1 MITYQ
6 STRGSKRELSV
17 EDVILSGVADD
28 KGLYLPNSTTLEN
41 LSNLTQ
47 EDLSYEDFVKTIFIS
62 LDKNSAKYV
71 EDLSIYPGFENSP
84 EPVLKEIEENKYVM
98 ELFHGPTKS
107 FKDYALQP
115 LGAIANRRL
124 DELDKRGLVLVA
136 TSGDTGS
143 AAIQAVKDSENIDVL
158 KNKPIKGYIQI
169 IKIIIASFIA
179 IIIFA
184 IITGQSVAYY
194 ISGLGA
200 LTAVLLLV
208 FQDTILSFVASVQIG
223 QNDIIKIGDWIE
235 VPEFGAD
242 GDVVDIALHTVKV
255 QNWDK
260 TITTIPTS
268 KIVNTSVKNW
278 RAMSEYGGRRI
289 KRSILIDISS
299 IKFLTAEETVELQKL
314 SPIKSYISEK
324 NEELE
329 EFNKLNSESSNQLE
343 TRRLTNIGTF
353 RAYVENYLKQ
363 SQNLNT
369 DTMTFLVR
377 QLPSSPE
384 GVPIEIYT
392 FTNTT
397 EWVAYEKIQSDIF
410 DHLFAILPKF
420 GLRVFQSGVIEA
432 VAMKNLPF
440 NQLDE

>member
-1 MITYQ
+1 MFNLTTNDLTNLLILFGILLGVYFVLRIFIYPTTKKLASKTSTYMDDLFLDKKFLNRF
-6 STRGSKRELSV
+6 SY
-17 EDVILSGVADD
+17 VIIFVIFNFLRSA
-28 KGLYLPNSTTLEN
+28 EQFN
-41 LSNLTQ
+41 LSFLESEIFTRLLDALFSLAVGLTVL
-47 EDLSYEDFVKTIFIS
+47 ELLTVLNKLSE
-62 LDKNSAKYV
+62 
-71 EDLSIYPGFENSP
+71 SIES
-84 EPVLKEIEENKYVM
+84 
-98 ELFHGPTKS
+98 
-107 FKDYALQP
+107 
-115 LGAIANRRL
+115 
-124 DELDKRGLVLVA
+124 
-136 TSGDTGS
+136 
-143 AAIQAVKDSENIDVL
+143 L
-158 KNKPIKGYIQI
+158 KNKPIKGYVQI
-169 IKIIIASFIA
+169 VKIIVTSFIA

-200 LTAVLLLV
+200 LTAVLLLI

-289 KRSILIDISS
+289 KRSLLIDISS
-299 IKFLTAEETVELQKL
+299 IKFLNKTEL
-314 SPIKSYISEK
+314 
-324 NEELE
+324 EELE
-329 EFNKLNSESSNQLE
+329 KIAPLKKYITSKIEEVDRFNNSISESDASQE
-343 TRRLTNIGTF
+343 IRRLTNIGTY
-353 RAYVENYLKQ
+353 RAYVESYLKQ
-363 SQNLNT
+363 NSNLNT

-397 EWVAYEKIQSDIF
+397 EWVKYEQIQSDIF

-420 GLRVFQSGVIEA
+420 GLRVFQNGLLEA

-440 NQLDE
+440 NQIDE

>member
-1 MITYQ
+1 MFNLTTNDVTNLFVLFGILLGVYIALRLFVFPTIKKLASKTSTYLDDLFLDKKFLNRFSYVIVFVVFNFLQ
-6 STRGSKRELSV
+6 SAEQF
-17 EDVILSGVADD
+17 
-28 KGLYLPNSTTLEN
+28 N
-41 LSNLTQ
+41 LSFLESEIFTRLLDALFSLAVGLTVL
-47 EDLSYEDFVKTIFIS
+47 ELLTVLNKLSE
-62 LDKNSAKYV
+62 
-71 EDLSIYPGFENSP
+71 SIES
-84 EPVLKEIEENKYVM
+84 
-98 ELFHGPTKS
+98 
-107 FKDYALQP
+107 
-115 LGAIANRRL
+115 
-124 DELDKRGLVLVA
+124 
-136 TSGDTGS
+136 
-143 AAIQAVKDSENIDVL
+143 L
-158 KNKPIKGYIQI
+158 KNKPIKGYVQI
-169 IKIIIASFIA
+169 VKIIVTSFIA

-184 IITGQSVAYY
+184 IVTGQSVAYY

-200 LTAVLLLV
+200 LTAVLLLI

-289 KRSILIDISS
+289 KRSLLIDISS
-299 IKFLTAEETVELQKL
+299 IKFLN
-314 SPIKSYISEK
+314 K
-324 NEELE
+324 NEIEELVKLAPLKKYITSKIE
-329 EFNKLNSESSNQLE
+329 EVDQYNSSIAESDNSQE
-343 TRRLTNIGTF
+343 IRRLTNIGTY
-353 RAYVENYLKQ
+353 RAYVESYLKQ
-363 SQNLNT
+363 NSNLNT
-369 DTMTFLVR
+369 ETMTFLVR

-397 EWVAYEKIQSDIF
+397 EWVKYEQIQSDIF

-420 GLRVFQSGVIEA
+420 GLRVFQNGLLEA

-440 NQLDE
+440 NQIDE

>member
-1 MITYQ
+1 MFNLTTNDVTNLFVLFGILLGVYIALRLFVFPTIKKLASKTSTYLDDLFLDKKFLNRF
-6 STRGSKRELSV
+6 SY
-17 EDVILSGVADD
+17 VIVFVVFNFLKSA
-28 KGLYLPNSTTLEN
+28 EQFN
-41 LSNLTQ
+41 LSFLESEIFTRLLDALFSLAVGLTVL
-47 EDLSYEDFVKTIFIS
+47 ELLTVLNKLSE
-62 LDKNSAKYV
+62 
-71 EDLSIYPGFENSP
+71 SIES
-84 EPVLKEIEENKYVM
+84 
-98 ELFHGPTKS
+98 
-107 FKDYALQP
+107 
-115 LGAIANRRL
+115 
-124 DELDKRGLVLVA
+124 
-136 TSGDTGS
+136 
-143 AAIQAVKDSENIDVL
+143 L
-158 KNKPIKGYIQI
+158 KNKPIKGYVQI
-169 IKIIIASFIA
+169 VKIIVTSFIA

-200 LTAVLLLV
+200 LTAVLLLI

-289 KRSILIDISS
+289 KRSLLIDISS
-299 IKFLTAEETVELQKL
+299 IKFLNKTEL
-314 SPIKSYISEK
+314 
-324 NEELE
+324 EELE
-329 EFNKLNSESSNQLE
+329 KIAPLKKYITSKIEEVDKFNNSISESDASQE
-343 TRRLTNIGTF
+343 IRRLTNIGTY
-353 RAYVENYLKQ
+353 RAYVESYLKQ
-363 SQNLNT
+363 NSNLNT

-397 EWVAYEKIQSDIF
+397 EWVKYEQIQSDIF

-420 GLRVFQSGVIEA
+420 GLRVFQNGLLEA

-440 NQLDE
+440 NQIDE

>member
-1 MITYQ
+1 MDNLLNSEATTALILLGMLIVSYGILRSIFFPAVKKLANRT
-6 STRGSKRELSV
+6 STFIDDLFLDKKFLNKLSYVAVFIIFNISTATPEFSIDLFSNVIISRLIDAAFALLVGLTILEILSV
-17 EDVILSGVADD
+17 FN
-28 KGLYLPNSTTLEN
+28 K
-41 LSNLTQ
+41 
-47 EDLSYEDFVKTIFIS
+47 IS
-62 LDKNSAKYV
+62 EK
-71 EDLSIYPGFENSP
+71 
-84 EPVLKEIEENKYVM
+84 
-98 ELFHGPTKS
+98 
-107 FKDYALQP
+107 
-115 LGAIANRRL
+115 
-124 DELDKRGLVLVA
+124 
-136 TSGDTGS
+136 
-143 AAIQAVKDSENIDVL
+143 IDVL
-158 KNKPIKGYIQI
+158 KDRPIKGYIQI
-169 IKIIIASFIA
+169 LKIIISAFVV

-184 IITGQSVAYY
+184 IVTGQSVAYY

-289 KRSILIDISS
+289 KRSLLIDISS
-299 IKFLTAEETVELQKL
+299 IKFLTAKEISELEKL
-314 SPIKSYISEK
+314 APLKDYISFK
-324 NEELE
+324 NNELS
-329 EFNKLNSESSNQLE
+329 EFNASIENPDNNIE
-343 TRRLTNIGTF
+343 TRKLTNIGTY
-353 RAYVENYLKQ
+353 RAYVESYLKQ
-363 SQNLNT
+363 NSNLNT
-369 DTMTFLVR
+369 ETMTFLVR

-384 GVPIEIYT
+384 GVPLEIYT

-397 EWVAYEKIQSDIF
+397 EWEAYEKIQSDIF

-420 GLRVFQSGVIEA
+420 GLRVFQNGLLEA
-432 VAMKNLPF
+432 VAVKNLPF

>member
-1 MITYQ
+1 MFNLTTNDVTNLFVLFGILLGVYIALRLFVFPTIKKLASKTSTYLDDLFLDKKFLNRF
-6 STRGSKRELSV
+6 SY
-17 EDVILSGVADD
+17 VIVFVVFNFLKSA
-28 KGLYLPNSTTLEN
+28 EQFN
-41 LSNLTQ
+41 LSFLESEIFTRLLDALFSLAVGLTVL
-47 EDLSYEDFVKTIFIS
+47 ELLTVLNKLSE
-62 LDKNSAKYV
+62 
-71 EDLSIYPGFENSP
+71 SIES
-84 EPVLKEIEENKYVM
+84 
-98 ELFHGPTKS
+98 
-107 FKDYALQP
+107 
-115 LGAIANRRL
+115 
-124 DELDKRGLVLVA
+124 
-136 TSGDTGS
+136 
-143 AAIQAVKDSENIDVL
+143 L
-158 KNKPIKGYIQI
+158 KNKPIKGYVQI
-169 IKIIIASFIA
+169 VKIIVTSFIA

-184 IITGQSVAYY
+184 IVTGQSVAYY

-200 LTAVLLLV
+200 LTAVLLLI

-289 KRSILIDISS
+289 KRSLLIDISS
-299 IKFLTAEETVELQKL
+299 IKFLN
-314 SPIKSYISEK
+314 K
-324 NEELE
+324 NEIEELVKLAPLKKYITSKIE
-329 EFNKLNSESSNQLE
+329 EVDKFNNSIPENDTSQEIRS
-343 TRRLTNIGTF
+343 LTNIGTY
-353 RAYVENYLKQ
+353 RAYVESYLKQ
-363 SQNLNT
+363 NSNLNT
-369 DTMTFLVR
+369 ETMTFLVR

-397 EWVAYEKIQSDIF
+397 EWVKYEQIQSDIF

-420 GLRVFQSGVIEA
+420 GLRVFQNGLLEA

-440 NQLDE
+440 NQIDE

>member
-1 MITYQ
+1 MDNLLNSEATTALILLGILIVTYGILRSIFFPAVKKLANRT
-6 STRGSKRELSV
+6 STFIDDLFLDKKFLNRLSYVIVFIIFNILTATPEFSIDLFKNVIVSRLIDAAFALLVGLTILEVLSV
-17 EDVILSGVADD
+17 FN
-28 KGLYLPNSTTLEN
+28 K
-41 LSNLTQ
+41 
-47 EDLSYEDFVKTIFIS
+47 IS
-62 LDKNSAKYV
+62 EK
-71 EDLSIYPGFENSP
+71 
-84 EPVLKEIEENKYVM
+84 
-98 ELFHGPTKS
+98 
-107 FKDYALQP
+107 
-115 LGAIANRRL
+115 
-124 DELDKRGLVLVA
+124 
-136 TSGDTGS
+136 
-143 AAIQAVKDSENIDVL
+143 IDVL
-158 KNKPIKGYIQI
+158 KDRPIKGYIQI
-169 IKIIIASFIA
+169 LKIIISAFVV

-184 IITGQSVAYY
+184 IVTGQSVAYY

-289 KRSILIDISS
+289 KRSLLIDISS
-299 IKFLTAEETVELQKL
+299 IKFLTPKEISELEKL
-314 SPIKSYISEK
+314 APLKDYISFK
-324 NEELE
+324 NNELS
-329 EFNKLNSESSNQLE
+329 EFNASIENPDNNIE
-343 TRRLTNIGTF
+343 TRKLTNIGTY
-353 RAYVENYLKQ
+353 RAYIESYLKQ
-363 SQNLNT
+363 SSNLNT
-369 DTMTFLVR
+369 ETMTFLVR

-384 GVPIEIYT
+384 GVPLEIYT

-397 EWVAYEKIQSDIF
+397 EWEAYEKIQSDIF

-420 GLRVFQSGVIEA
+420 GLRVFQNGLLEA
-432 VAMKNLPF
+432 VAVKNLPF

>member
-1 MITYQ
+1 MDNLLNSEATTALILLGILIVTYGILRSIFFPTVKKLANRT
-6 STRGSKRELSV
+6 STFIDDLFLDKKFLNRLSYVILFIIFNILTATPEFNIDLFSNVIVSRLIDAAFALLVGLTILEVLSV
-17 EDVILSGVADD
+17 FN
-28 KGLYLPNSTTLEN
+28 K
-41 LSNLTQ
+41 
-47 EDLSYEDFVKTIFIS
+47 IS
-62 LDKNSAKYV
+62 EK
-71 EDLSIYPGFENSP
+71 
-84 EPVLKEIEENKYVM
+84 
-98 ELFHGPTKS
+98 
-107 FKDYALQP
+107 
-115 LGAIANRRL
+115 
-124 DELDKRGLVLVA
+124 
-136 TSGDTGS
+136 
-143 AAIQAVKDSENIDVL
+143 IDVL
-158 KNKPIKGYIQI
+158 KDRPIKGYIQI
-169 IKIIIASFIA
+169 LKIIISAFVV

-184 IITGQSVAYY
+184 IVTGQSVAYY

-289 KRSILIDISS
+289 KRSLLIDISS
-299 IKFLTAEETVELQKL
+299 IKFLTPKEISELEKL
-314 SPIKSYISEK
+314 APLKDYISFK
-324 NEELE
+324 NNELF
-329 EFNKLNSESSNQLE
+329 EFNASIENPDNNIE
-343 TRRLTNIGTF
+343 TRKLTNIGTY
-353 RAYVENYLKQ
+353 RAYIESYLKQ
-363 SQNLNT
+363 NSNLNT
-369 DTMTFLVR
+369 ETMTFLVR

-384 GVPIEIYT
+384 GVPLEIYT

-397 EWVAYEKIQSDIF
+397 EWEAYEKIQSDIF

-420 GLRVFQSGVIEA
+420 GLRVFQNGLLEA
-432 VAMKNLPF
+432 VAVKNLPF

>member
-1 MITYQ
+1 MFNLTTNDLTNLLILFGILLGVYFVLRIFIYPTTKKLASKTSTYLDDLFLDKKFLNRF
-6 STRGSKRELSV
+6 SY
-17 EDVILSGVADD
+17 VIIFVIFNFLRSA
-28 KGLYLPNSTTLEN
+28 EQFN
-41 LSNLTQ
+41 LSFLESEIFTRLLDALFSLAVGLTVL
-47 EDLSYEDFVKTIFIS
+47 ELLTVLNKLSE
-62 LDKNSAKYV
+62 
-71 EDLSIYPGFENSP
+71 SIES
-84 EPVLKEIEENKYVM
+84 
-98 ELFHGPTKS
+98 
-107 FKDYALQP
+107 
-115 LGAIANRRL
+115 
-124 DELDKRGLVLVA
+124 
-136 TSGDTGS
+136 
-143 AAIQAVKDSENIDVL
+143 L
-158 KNKPIKGYIQI
+158 KNKPIKGYVQI
-169 IKIIIASFIA
+169 VKIIVTSFIA

-200 LTAVLLLV
+200 LTAVLLLI

-289 KRSILIDISS
+289 KRSLLIDISS
-299 IKFLTAEETVELQKL
+299 IKFLNKTELKELEKIAPLKKYITSKIEEVDKFNN
-314 SPIKSYISEK
+314 SISESDASQ
-324 NEELE
+324 EI
-329 EFNKLNSESSNQLE
+329 
-343 TRRLTNIGTF
+343 RRLTNIGTY
-353 RAYVENYLKQ
+353 RAYVESYLKQ
-363 SQNLNT
+363 NSNLNT

-397 EWVAYEKIQSDIF
+397 EWVKYEQIQSDIF

-420 GLRVFQSGVIEA
+420 GLRVFQNGLLEA

-440 NQLDE
+440 NQIDE

>member
-1 MITYQ
+1 MFNLTSNDVNNLFVLLGILLGVYIALRLLVFPTIKKLASKTSTYLDDLFLDKKFLNRF
-6 STRGSKRELSV
+6 SY
-17 EDVILSGVADD
+17 VIVFVVFNFLKSA
-28 KGLYLPNSTTLEN
+28 EQFN
-41 LSNLTQ
+41 LSFLESEIFTRLLDALFSLAVGLTVL
-47 EDLSYEDFVKTIFIS
+47 ELLTVLNKLSE
-62 LDKNSAKYV
+62 
-71 EDLSIYPGFENSP
+71 SIES
-84 EPVLKEIEENKYVM
+84 
-98 ELFHGPTKS
+98 
-107 FKDYALQP
+107 
-115 LGAIANRRL
+115 
-124 DELDKRGLVLVA
+124 
-136 TSGDTGS
+136 
-143 AAIQAVKDSENIDVL
+143 L
-158 KNKPIKGYIQI
+158 KNKPIKGYVQI
-169 IKIIIASFIA
+169 VKIIVTSFIA

-184 IITGQSVAYY
+184 IVTGQSVAYY

-200 LTAVLLLV
+200 LTAVLLLI

-289 KRSILIDISS
+289 KRSLLIDISS
-299 IKFLTAEETVELQKL
+299 IKFLN
-314 SPIKSYISEK
+314 K
-324 NEELE
+324 NEIEELVKLAPLKKYITSKIE
-329 EFNKLNSESSNQLE
+329 EVDQYNSSIAESDNSQE
-343 TRRLTNIGTF
+343 IRRLTNIGTY
-353 RAYVENYLKQ
+353 RAYVESYLKQ
-363 SQNLNT
+363 NSNLNT
-369 DTMTFLVR
+369 ETMTFLVR

-397 EWVAYEKIQSDIF
+397 EWVKYEQIQSDIF

-420 GLRVFQSGVIEA
+420 GLRVFQNGLLEA

-440 NQLDE
+440 NQIDE

>member
-1 MITYQ
+1 MF
-6 STRGSKRELSV
+6 
-17 EDVILSGVADD
+17 
-28 KGLYLPNSTTLEN
+28 
-41 LSNLTQ
+41 NLTTNDVTNLFVLLGILLGVYIALRLFVFPTIKKLASKTSTYLD
-47 EDLSYEDFVKTIFIS
+47 DLF
-62 LDKNSAKYV
+62 LDKKFLNRFSYVIVFVVFNFLRSAEQFNLNFFESEIFTRLLDALFSLAVGLTVLELLTVLNK
-71 EDLSIYPGFENSP
+71 LSET
-84 EPVLKEIEENKYVM
+84 IE
-98 ELFHGPTKS
+98 S
-107 FKDYALQP
+107 
-115 LGAIANRRL
+115 
-124 DELDKRGLVLVA
+124 
-136 TSGDTGS
+136 
-143 AAIQAVKDSENIDVL
+143 L
-158 KNKPIKGYIQI
+158 KNKPIKGYVQI
-169 IKIIIASFIA
+169 VKIIVTSFIA

-200 LTAVLLLV
+200 LTAVLLLI

-289 KRSILIDISS
+289 KRSLLIDISS
-299 IKFLTAEETVELQKL
+299 IKFLN
-314 SPIKSYISEK
+314 K
-324 NEELE
+324 NEIEELVKLAPLKKYIISKIE
-329 EFNKLNSESSNQLE
+329 EVDEYNSSIAESDNSQE
-343 TRRLTNIGTF
+343 IRRLTNIGTY
-353 RAYVENYLKQ
+353 RAYVESYLKQ
-363 SQNLNT
+363 NSNLNT

-397 EWVAYEKIQSDIF
+397 EWVKYEQIQSDIF

-420 GLRVFQSGVIEA
+420 GLRVYQNGLLEA

-440 NQLDE
+440 NQIDE

>member
-1 MITYQ
+1 MFNLTTNDLTNLLILFGILLGVYFVLRIFIYPTTKKLASKTSTYMDDLFLDKKFLNRF
-6 STRGSKRELSV
+6 SY
-17 EDVILSGVADD
+17 VIIFVVFNFLRSA
-28 KGLYLPNSTTLEN
+28 EQFN
-41 LSNLTQ
+41 LSFLESEIFTRLLDALFSLAVGLTVL
-47 EDLSYEDFVKTIFIS
+47 ELLTVLNKLSE
-62 LDKNSAKYV
+62 
-71 EDLSIYPGFENSP
+71 SIES
-84 EPVLKEIEENKYVM
+84 
-98 ELFHGPTKS
+98 
-107 FKDYALQP
+107 
-115 LGAIANRRL
+115 
-124 DELDKRGLVLVA
+124 
-136 TSGDTGS
+136 
-143 AAIQAVKDSENIDVL
+143 L
-158 KNKPIKGYIQI
+158 KNKPIKGYVQI
-169 IKIIIASFIA
+169 VKIIVTSFIA

-200 LTAVLLLV
+200 LTAVLLLI

-289 KRSILIDISS
+289 KRSLLIDISS
-299 IKFLTAEETVELQKL
+299 IKFLNKTEL
-314 SPIKSYISEK
+314 
-324 NEELE
+324 EELE
-329 EFNKLNSESSNQLE
+329 KIAPLKKYITSKIEEVDKFNNSISESDASQE
-343 TRRLTNIGTF
+343 IRRLTNIGTY

-363 SQNLNT
+363 NSNLNT

-397 EWVAYEKIQSDIF
+397 EWVKYEQIQSDIF

-420 GLRVFQSGVIEA
+420 GLRVFQNGLLEA

-440 NQLDE
+440 NQIDE

>member
-1 MITYQ
+1 MDNLLNSDAT
-6 STRGSKRELSV
+6 TAL
-17 EDVILSGVADD
+17 ILLGILIV
-28 KGLYLPNSTTLEN
+28 
-41 LSNLTQ
+41 
-47 EDLSYEDFVKTIFIS
+47 SYGILRSIFFPAVK
-62 LDKNSAKYV
+62 K
-71 EDLSIYPGFENSP
+71 
-84 EPVLKEIEENKYVM
+84 
-98 ELFHGPTKS
+98 
-107 FKDYALQP
+107 
-115 LGAIANRRL
+115 IANRTSTFIDDL
-124 DELDKRGLVLVA
+124 FLDKKFLNRLSYVVVFIVFNILTATPEFSIDLFNNVIVSRLIDAAFALLVGLTILEVLSVFNK
-136 TSGDTGS
+136 
-143 AAIQAVKDSENIDVL
+143 ISEKIDVL
-158 KNKPIKGYIQI
+158 KNRPIKGYIQI
-169 IKIIIASFIA
+169 LKIIISAFVV

-184 IITGQSVAYY
+184 IVTGQSVAYY

-289 KRSILIDISS
+289 KRSLLIDISS
-299 IKFLTAEETVELQKL
+299 IKFLTAKEISELEKL
-314 SPIKSYISEK
+314 APLKDYISFK
-324 NEELE
+324 NNELS
-329 EFNKLNSESSNQLE
+329 EFNASIENPDNSIE
-343 TRRLTNIGTF
+343 TRKLTNIGTY
-353 RAYVENYLKQ
+353 RAYVESYLKQ
-363 SQNLNT
+363 NSNLNT
-369 DTMTFLVR
+369 ETMTFLVR

-384 GVPIEIYT
+384 GVPLEIYT

-397 EWVAYEKIQSDIF
+397 EWEAYEKIQSDIF

-420 GLRVFQSGVIEA
+420 GLRVFQNGLLEA
-432 VAMKNLPF
+432 VAVKNLPF

>member
-1 MITYQ
+1 MFNLTTNDVTNLFVLLGILLGVYIALRLLVFPTIKKLASKTSTYLDDLFLDKKFLNRF
-6 STRGSKRELSV
+6 SY
-17 EDVILSGVADD
+17 VIIFVIFNFLRSA
-28 KGLYLPNSTTLEN
+28 EQFN
-41 LSNLTQ
+41 LSFLESEIFTRLLDALFSLAVGLTVL
-47 EDLSYEDFVKTIFIS
+47 ELLTVLNKLSE
-62 LDKNSAKYV
+62 
-71 EDLSIYPGFENSP
+71 SIES
-84 EPVLKEIEENKYVM
+84 
-98 ELFHGPTKS
+98 
-107 FKDYALQP
+107 
-115 LGAIANRRL
+115 
-124 DELDKRGLVLVA
+124 
-136 TSGDTGS
+136 
-143 AAIQAVKDSENIDVL
+143 L
-158 KNKPIKGYIQI
+158 KNKPIKGYVQI
-169 IKIIIASFIA
+169 VKIIVTSFIA

-200 LTAVLLLV
+200 LTAVLLLI

-289 KRSILIDISS
+289 KRSLLIDISS
-299 IKFLTAEETVELQKL
+299 IKFLNKTEL
-314 SPIKSYISEK
+314 
-324 NEELE
+324 EELE
-329 EFNKLNSESSNQLE
+329 KIAPLKKYITSKIEEVDKFNNSISESDTSQE
-343 TRRLTNIGTF
+343 IRRLTNIGTY
-353 RAYVENYLKQ
+353 RAYVESYLKQ
-363 SQNLNT
+363 NSNLNT

-397 EWVAYEKIQSDIF
+397 EWVKYEQIQSDIF

-420 GLRVFQSGVIEA
+420 GLRVFQNGLLEA

-440 NQLDE
+440 NQIDE

>member
-1 MITYQ
+1 MNNLSTSELSSLAIIFGILIITYFVLRSILFPTLKKIAKRT
-6 STRGSKRELSV
+6 STF
-17 EDVILSGVADD
+17 IDD
-28 KGLYLPNSTTLEN
+28 LFLEKKFLN
-41 LSNLTQ
+41 R
-47 EDLSYEDFVKTIFIS
+47 LSY
-62 LDKNSAKYV
+62 
-71 EDLSIYPGFENSP
+71 
-84 EPVLKEIEENKYVM
+84 
-98 ELFHGPTKS
+98 
-107 FKDYALQP
+107 
-115 LGAIANRRL
+115 
-124 DELDKRGLVLVA
+124 VLVIIVFTFL
-136 TSGDTGS
+136 TSSPRFNLEIFSNPIISRLLDSLLTLFVGLT
-143 AAIQAVKDSENIDVL
+143 ILEMLTVFNKVSENIDVL

-343 TRRLTNIGTF
+343 TRRLTNIGTY

-363 SQNLNT
+363 SQDLNT

-397 EWVAYEKIQSDIF
+397 EWVAYERIQSDIF

>member
-1 MITYQ
+1 MDNLLNSDATTALILLGILIVSYGILRSIFFPAVKKIANKT
-6 STRGSKRELSV
+6 STFIDDLFLDKKFLNRLSYVVVFIVFNILTATPEFSVDLFNNVIVSRLIDAAFALLVGLTILEVLSV
-17 EDVILSGVADD
+17 FN
-28 KGLYLPNSTTLEN
+28 K
-41 LSNLTQ
+41 
-47 EDLSYEDFVKTIFIS
+47 IS
-62 LDKNSAKYV
+62 EK
-71 EDLSIYPGFENSP
+71 
-84 EPVLKEIEENKYVM
+84 
-98 ELFHGPTKS
+98 
-107 FKDYALQP
+107 
-115 LGAIANRRL
+115 
-124 DELDKRGLVLVA
+124 
-136 TSGDTGS
+136 
-143 AAIQAVKDSENIDVL
+143 IDVL
-158 KNKPIKGYIQI
+158 KNRPIKGYIQI
-169 IKIIIASFIA
+169 LKIIISAFVV

-184 IITGQSVAYY
+184 IVTGQSVAYY

-289 KRSILIDISS
+289 KRSLLIDISS
-299 IKFLTAEETVELQKL
+299 IKFLTAKEISELEKL
-314 SPIKSYISEK
+314 APLKDYISFK
-324 NEELE
+324 NNELS
-329 EFNKLNSESSNQLE
+329 EFNASIENPNNSIE
-343 TRRLTNIGTF
+343 TRKLTNIGTY
-353 RAYVENYLKQ
+353 RAYVESYLKQ
-363 SQNLNT
+363 NSNLNT
-369 DTMTFLVR
+369 ETMTFIVR

-384 GVPIEIYT
+384 GVPLEIYT

-397 EWVAYEKIQSDIF
+397 EWEAYEKIQSDIF

-420 GLRVFQSGVIEA
+420 GLRVFQNGLLEA
-432 VAMKNLPF
+432 VAVKNLPF

>member
-1 MITYQ
+1 MDNLLNSDATTALILLGILVVSYGILRSIFFPAVKKLANRT
-6 STRGSKRELSV
+6 STFIDDLFLDKKFLNRLSYVVVFIIFNILTATPEFRIDLFSNVIVSRLIDAAFALLVGMTILEVLSV
-17 EDVILSGVADD
+17 FN
-28 KGLYLPNSTTLEN
+28 K
-41 LSNLTQ
+41 
-47 EDLSYEDFVKTIFIS
+47 IS
-62 LDKNSAKYV
+62 EK
-71 EDLSIYPGFENSP
+71 
-84 EPVLKEIEENKYVM
+84 
-98 ELFHGPTKS
+98 
-107 FKDYALQP
+107 
-115 LGAIANRRL
+115 
-124 DELDKRGLVLVA
+124 
-136 TSGDTGS
+136 
-143 AAIQAVKDSENIDVL
+143 IDVL
-158 KNKPIKGYIQI
+158 KDRPIKGYIQI
-169 IKIIIASFIA
+169 LKIIISAFVV

-184 IITGQSVAYY
+184 IVTGQSVAYY

-289 KRSILIDISS
+289 KRSLLIDISS
-299 IKFLTAEETVELQKL
+299 IKFLTAKEISELEKL
-314 SPIKSYISEK
+314 APLKDYISFK
-324 NEELE
+324 NNELS
-329 EFNKLNSESSNQLE
+329 EFNASIENPDNNIE
-343 TRRLTNIGTF
+343 TRKLTNIGTY
-353 RAYVENYLKQ
+353 RAYVESYLKQ
-363 SQNLNT
+363 NSNLNT
-369 DTMTFLVR
+369 ETMTFLVR

-384 GVPIEIYT
+384 GVPLEIYT

-397 EWVAYEKIQSDIF
+397 EWEAYEKIQSDIF

-420 GLRVFQSGVIEA
+420 GLRVFQNGLLEA
-432 VAMKNLPF
+432 VAVKNLPF

>member
-1 MITYQ
+1 MFNLTTNDLTNLLILFGILLGVYFVLRVFIYPTVKKLASKTSTYMDDLFLDKKFLNRF
-6 STRGSKRELSV
+6 SY
-17 EDVILSGVADD
+17 VIIFVIFNFLRSA
-28 KGLYLPNSTTLEN
+28 EQFN
-41 LSNLTQ
+41 LSFLESEIFTRLLDALFSLAVGLTVL
-47 EDLSYEDFVKTIFIS
+47 ELLTVLNKLSE
-62 LDKNSAKYV
+62 
-71 EDLSIYPGFENSP
+71 SIES
-84 EPVLKEIEENKYVM
+84 
-98 ELFHGPTKS
+98 
-107 FKDYALQP
+107 
-115 LGAIANRRL
+115 
-124 DELDKRGLVLVA
+124 
-136 TSGDTGS
+136 
-143 AAIQAVKDSENIDVL
+143 L
-158 KNKPIKGYIQI
+158 KNKPIKGYVQI
-169 IKIIIASFIA
+169 VKIIVTSFIA

-200 LTAVLLLV
+200 LTAVLLLI

-289 KRSILIDISS
+289 KRSLLIDISS
-299 IKFLTAEETVELQKL
+299 IKFLNKNEL
-314 SPIKSYISEK
+314 
-324 NEELE
+324 EELE
-329 EFNKLNSESSNQLE
+329 KIAPLKKYITSKIEEVDKFNNSISENDTSQE
-343 TRRLTNIGTF
+343 IRRLTNIGTY
-353 RAYVENYLKQ
+353 RAYVESYLKQ
-363 SQNLNT
+363 NSNLNT

-397 EWVAYEKIQSDIF
+397 EWVKYEQIQSDIF

-420 GLRVFQSGVIEA
+420 GLRVFQNGLLEA

-440 NQLDE
+440 NQIDE

>member
-1 MITYQ
+1 MDNLLNSEATTALILLGILIVTYGILRSIFFPAVKKLANRT
-6 STRGSKRELSV
+6 STFIDDLFLDKKFLNRLSYVVVFIVFNILTATPEFNIDLFENVIVSRLIDAAFALLVGLTILEVLSV
-17 EDVILSGVADD
+17 FN
-28 KGLYLPNSTTLEN
+28 K
-41 LSNLTQ
+41 
-47 EDLSYEDFVKTIFIS
+47 IS
-62 LDKNSAKYV
+62 EK
-71 EDLSIYPGFENSP
+71 
-84 EPVLKEIEENKYVM
+84 
-98 ELFHGPTKS
+98 
-107 FKDYALQP
+107 
-115 LGAIANRRL
+115 
-124 DELDKRGLVLVA
+124 
-136 TSGDTGS
+136 
-143 AAIQAVKDSENIDVL
+143 IDVL
-158 KNKPIKGYIQI
+158 KDRPIKGYIQI
-169 IKIIIASFIA
+169 LKIIISAFVV

-184 IITGQSVAYY
+184 IVTGQSVAYY

-289 KRSILIDISS
+289 KRSLLIDISS
-299 IKFLTAEETVELQKL
+299 IKFLTPKEISELEKL
-314 SPIKSYISEK
+314 APLKDYISFK
-324 NEELE
+324 NNELS
-329 EFNKLNSESSNQLE
+329 EFNASIENPDNNIE
-343 TRRLTNIGTF
+343 TRKLTNIGTY
-353 RAYVENYLKQ
+353 RAYIESYLKQ
-363 SQNLNT
+363 NSNLNT
-369 DTMTFLVR
+369 ETMTFLVR

-384 GVPIEIYT
+384 GVPLEIYT
-392 FTNTT
+392 FTNIT
-397 EWVAYEKIQSDIF
+397 EWEAYEKIQSDIF

-420 GLRVFQSGVIEA
+420 GLRVFQNGLLEA
-432 VAMKNLPF
+432 VAVKNLPF

>member
-1 MITYQ
+1 MFNLTTNDVTNLFVLFGILLGVYIALRLFVFPTIKKLASKTSTYLDDLFLDKKFLNRF
-6 STRGSKRELSV
+6 SY
-17 EDVILSGVADD
+17 VIVFVVFNFLKSA
-28 KGLYLPNSTTLEN
+28 EQFN
-41 LSNLTQ
+41 LSFLESEIFTRLLDALFSLAVGLTVL
-47 EDLSYEDFVKTIFIS
+47 ELLTVLNKLSE
-62 LDKNSAKYV
+62 
-71 EDLSIYPGFENSP
+71 SIES
-84 EPVLKEIEENKYVM
+84 
-98 ELFHGPTKS
+98 
-107 FKDYALQP
+107 
-115 LGAIANRRL
+115 
-124 DELDKRGLVLVA
+124 
-136 TSGDTGS
+136 
-143 AAIQAVKDSENIDVL
+143 L
-158 KNKPIKGYIQI
+158 KNKPIKGYVQI
-169 IKIIIASFIA
+169 VKIIVTSFIA

-184 IITGQSVAYY
+184 IVTGQSVAYY

-200 LTAVLLLV
+200 LTAVLLLI

-289 KRSILIDISS
+289 KRSLLIDISS
-299 IKFLTAEETVELQKL
+299 IKFLN
-314 SPIKSYISEK
+314 K
-324 NEELE
+324 NEIEELVKLAPLKKYITSKIE
-329 EFNKLNSESSNQLE
+329 EVDQYNSSIAESDNSQE
-343 TRRLTNIGTF
+343 IRRLTNIGTY
-353 RAYVENYLKQ
+353 RAYVESYLKQ
-363 SQNLNT
+363 NSNLNT
-369 DTMTFLVR
+369 ETMTFLVR

-397 EWVAYEKIQSDIF
+397 EWVKYEQVQSDIF

-420 GLRVFQSGVIEA
+420 GLRVFQNGLLEA

-440 NQLDE
+440 NQIDE

>member
-1 MITYQ
+1 MDNLLNSDAT
-6 STRGSKRELSV
+6 TAL
-17 EDVILSGVADD
+17 ILLGILVV
-28 KGLYLPNSTTLEN
+28 
-41 LSNLTQ
+41 
-47 EDLSYEDFVKTIFIS
+47 SYGILRSIFFPAVK
-62 LDKNSAKYV
+62 K
-71 EDLSIYPGFENSP
+71 
-84 EPVLKEIEENKYVM
+84 
-98 ELFHGPTKS
+98 
-107 FKDYALQP
+107 
-115 LGAIANRRL
+115 IANRTSTFIDDL
-124 DELDKRGLVLVA
+124 FLDKKFLNRLSYVVVFIVFNILTATPEFSIDLFNNVIVSRLIDAAFALLVGLTILEVLSVFNK
-136 TSGDTGS
+136 
-143 AAIQAVKDSENIDVL
+143 ISEKIDVL
-158 KNKPIKGYIQI
+158 KNRPIKGYIQI
-169 IKIIIASFIA
+169 LKIIISAFVV

-184 IITGQSVAYY
+184 IVTGQSVAYY

-289 KRSILIDISS
+289 KRALLIDISS
-299 IKFLTAEETVELQKL
+299 IKFLTAKEISELEKL
-314 SPIKSYISEK
+314 APLKDYISFK
-324 NEELE
+324 NNELS
-329 EFNKLNSESSNQLE
+329 EFNASIENPDNSIE
-343 TRRLTNIGTF
+343 TRKLTNIGTY
-353 RAYVENYLKQ
+353 RAYVESYLKQ
-363 SQNLNT
+363 NSNLNT
-369 DTMTFLVR
+369 ETMTFIVR

-384 GVPIEIYT
+384 GVPLEIYT

-397 EWVAYEKIQSDIF
+397 EWEAYEKIQSDIF

-420 GLRVFQSGVIEA
+420 GLRVFQNGLLEA
-432 VAMKNLPF
+432 VAVKNLPF

>member
-1 MITYQ
+1 MFNLTTNDVTSLFVLLGILLGVYIALRLFVFPTIKKLASKTSTYLDDLFLDKKFLNRFSYVIVFVVFNFLQ
-6 STRGSKRELSV
+6 SAEQFNLSFLESEIFTRLLDALFSLEVGLTVLELLTVLNKLSESV
-17 EDVILSGVADD
+17 ES
-28 KGLYLPNSTTLEN
+28 
-41 LSNLTQ
+41 
-47 EDLSYEDFVKTIFIS
+47 
-62 LDKNSAKYV
+62 
-71 EDLSIYPGFENSP
+71 
-84 EPVLKEIEENKYVM
+84 
-98 ELFHGPTKS
+98 
-107 FKDYALQP
+107 
-115 LGAIANRRL
+115 
-124 DELDKRGLVLVA
+124 
-136 TSGDTGS
+136 
-143 AAIQAVKDSENIDVL
+143 L
-158 KNKPIKGYIQI
+158 KNKPIKGYVQI
-169 IKIIIASFIA
+169 VKIIVTSFIA

-184 IITGQSVAYY
+184 IVTGQSVAYY

-200 LTAVLLLV
+200 LTAVLLLI

-289 KRSILIDISS
+289 KRSLLIDISS
-299 IKFLTAEETVELQKL
+299 IKFLN
-314 SPIKSYISEK
+314 K
-324 NEELE
+324 NEIEELVKLAPLKKYITSKIE
-329 EFNKLNSESSNQLE
+329 EVDQYNSSIAESDNSQE
-343 TRRLTNIGTF
+343 IRRLTNIGTY

-363 SQNLNT
+363 NSNLNT

-397 EWVAYEKIQSDIF
+397 EWVKYEQIQSDIF

-420 GLRVFQSGVIEA
+420 GLRVYQNGLLEA

-440 NQLDE
+440 NQIDE

>member
-1 MITYQ
+1 MFNLTTNDVTNLFVLFGILLGVYIALRLFVFPTIKKLASKTSTYLDDLFLDKKFLNRFSYVIVFVVFNFLQ
-6 STRGSKRELSV
+6 SAEQFNLSFLESEIFTRLLDALFSLAVGLTVLELLTVLNKLSESV
-17 EDVILSGVADD
+17 ES
-28 KGLYLPNSTTLEN
+28 
-41 LSNLTQ
+41 
-47 EDLSYEDFVKTIFIS
+47 
-62 LDKNSAKYV
+62 
-71 EDLSIYPGFENSP
+71 
-84 EPVLKEIEENKYVM
+84 
-98 ELFHGPTKS
+98 
-107 FKDYALQP
+107 
-115 LGAIANRRL
+115 
-124 DELDKRGLVLVA
+124 
-136 TSGDTGS
+136 
-143 AAIQAVKDSENIDVL
+143 L
-158 KNKPIKGYIQI
+158 KNKPIKGYVQI
-169 IKIIIASFIA
+169 VKIIVTSFIA

-184 IITGQSVAYY
+184 IVTGQSVAYY

-200 LTAVLLLV
+200 LTAVLLLI

-289 KRSILIDISS
+289 KRSLLIDISS
-299 IKFLTAEETVELQKL
+299 IKFLN
-314 SPIKSYISEK
+314 K
-324 NEELE
+324 NEIEELVKLAPLKKYITSKIE
-329 EFNKLNSESSNQLE
+329 EVDQYNSSIAESDNSQE
-343 TRRLTNIGTF
+343 IRRLTNIGTY
-353 RAYVENYLKQ
+353 RAYVESYLKQ
-363 SQNLNT
+363 NSNLNT
-369 DTMTFLVR
+369 ETMTFLVR

-397 EWVAYEKIQSDIF
+397 EWVKYEQIQSDIF

-420 GLRVFQSGVIEA
+420 GLRVYQNGLLEA

-440 NQLDE
+440 NQIDE

>member
-1 MITYQ
+1 MVELNNTELTNLAILLAILVAFYLLLKWFIFPILKKLAKKTSTLIDDLLLDKKFVHRFSFVFVFILFKVISVSSGYQ
-6 STRGSKRELSV
+6 L
-17 EDVILSGVADD
+17 
-28 KGLYLPNSTTLEN
+28 NFF
-41 LSNLTQ
+41 SNLIFQRLFNALFTLTIGLTIL
-47 EDLSYEDFVKTIFIS
+47 EMLTVVNKLSEK
-62 LDKNSAKYV
+62 L
-71 EDLSIYPGFENSP
+71 
-84 EPVLKEIEENKYVM
+84 
-98 ELFHGPTKS
+98 ELLR
-107 FKDYALQP
+107 D
-115 LGAIANRRL
+115 
-124 DELDKRGLVLVA
+124 
-136 TSGDTGS
+136 
-143 AAIQAVKDSENIDVL
+143 
-158 KNKPIKGYIQI
+158 KPIKGYIQI
-169 IKIIIASFIA
+169 IKIIVTSFVL

-184 IITGQSVAYY
+184 ILTGQSVGYY

-200 LTAVLLLV
+200 LTAVLLLI

-235 VPEFGAD
+235 VKEYGAD

-289 KRSILIDISS
+289 KRAINIDISS
-299 IKFLTAEETVELQKL
+299 IKFLSESELANL
-314 SPIKSYISEK
+314 ELLPPLK
-324 NEELE
+324 NYLHSKKEELNE
-329 EFNKLNSESSNQLE
+329 YNKKIAEIDSNLE
-343 TRRLTNIGTF
+343 KRKLTNIGTY
-353 RAYVENYLKQ
+353 RAYIENLLKQ
-363 SQNLNT
+363 NNNLNT
-369 DTMTFLVR
+369 ETMTFLVR

-410 DHLFAILPKF
+410 DQLFAVLPKF
-420 GLRVFQSGVIEA
+420 GLRAYQNGLLEA

-440 NQLDE
+440 HQLED

>member
-1 MITYQ
+1 MFNLTTNDVTNLFVLFGILLGVYIALRLFVFPTIKKLATKTSTYLDDLFLDKKFLNRF
-6 STRGSKRELSV
+6 SY
-17 EDVILSGVADD
+17 VIVFVVFNFLRSA
-28 KGLYLPNSTTLEN
+28 EQFN
-41 LSNLTQ
+41 LSFLESEIFTRLLDALFSLAVGLTVL
-47 EDLSYEDFVKTIFIS
+47 ELLTVLNKLSE
-62 LDKNSAKYV
+62 
-71 EDLSIYPGFENSP
+71 SIES
-84 EPVLKEIEENKYVM
+84 
-98 ELFHGPTKS
+98 
-107 FKDYALQP
+107 
-115 LGAIANRRL
+115 
-124 DELDKRGLVLVA
+124 
-136 TSGDTGS
+136 
-143 AAIQAVKDSENIDVL
+143 L

-169 IKIIIASFIA
+169 VKIIVTSFIA
-179 IIIFA
+179 IIVFA
-184 IITGQSVAYY
+184 IVTGQSVAYY

-200 LTAVLLLV
+200 LTAVLLLI

-235 VPEFGAD
+235 VQEFGAD

-289 KRSILIDISS
+289 KRSLLIDISS
-299 IKFLTAEETVELQKL
+299 IKFLNNTELKELEKIAPLKKYITSKIEEVDKFNN
-314 SPIKSYISEK
+314 SISESDTSQ
-324 NEELE
+324 EI
-329 EFNKLNSESSNQLE
+329 
-343 TRRLTNIGTF
+343 RRLTNIGTY
-353 RAYVENYLKQ
+353 RAYVESYLKQ
-363 SQNLNT
+363 NSNLNT

-397 EWVAYEKIQSDIF
+397 EWVKYEQIQSDIF

-420 GLRVFQSGVIEA
+420 GLRVFQNGLLEA

-440 NQLDE
+440 NQIDE

>member
-1 MITYQ
+1 MDNLLNSEATTALILLGILIVTYGILRSIFFPAVKKLANRT
-6 STRGSKRELSV
+6 STFIDDLFLDKKFLNRLSYVIVFIIFNILTATPEFSIDLFENVIVSRLIDAAFALLVGLTILEVLSV
-17 EDVILSGVADD
+17 FN
-28 KGLYLPNSTTLEN
+28 K
-41 LSNLTQ
+41 
-47 EDLSYEDFVKTIFIS
+47 IS
-62 LDKNSAKYV
+62 EK
-71 EDLSIYPGFENSP
+71 
-84 EPVLKEIEENKYVM
+84 
-98 ELFHGPTKS
+98 
-107 FKDYALQP
+107 
-115 LGAIANRRL
+115 
-124 DELDKRGLVLVA
+124 
-136 TSGDTGS
+136 
-143 AAIQAVKDSENIDVL
+143 IDVL
-158 KNKPIKGYIQI
+158 KDRPIKGYIQI
-169 IKIIIASFIA
+169 LKIIISAFVV

-184 IITGQSVAYY
+184 IVTGQSVAYY

-289 KRSILIDISS
+289 KRSLLIDISS
-299 IKFLTAEETVELQKL
+299 IKFLTPKEISELEKL
-314 SPIKSYISEK
+314 APLKDYISFK
-324 NEELE
+324 NNELS
-329 EFNKLNSESSNQLE
+329 EFNASIENPDNNIE
-343 TRRLTNIGTF
+343 TRKLTNIGTY
-353 RAYVENYLKQ
+353 RAYIESYLKQ
-363 SQNLNT
+363 NSNLNT
-369 DTMTFLVR
+369 ETMTFLVR

-384 GVPIEIYT
+384 GVPLEIYT

-397 EWVAYEKIQSDIF
+397 EWEAYEKIQSDIF

-420 GLRVFQSGVIEA
+420 GLRVFQNGLLEA
-432 VAMKNLPF
+432 VAVKNLPF

>member
-1 MITYQ
+1 MDNLLNSDATTALILLGILIVSYGILRSIFFPAVKKLANRT
-6 STRGSKRELSV
+6 STFIDDLFLDKKFLNRLSYVVVFIVFNILTATAEFSIDLFSNVIVSRLIDAAFALLVGLTILEVLSV
-17 EDVILSGVADD
+17 FN
-28 KGLYLPNSTTLEN
+28 K
-41 LSNLTQ
+41 
-47 EDLSYEDFVKTIFIS
+47 IS
-62 LDKNSAKYV
+62 EK
-71 EDLSIYPGFENSP
+71 
-84 EPVLKEIEENKYVM
+84 
-98 ELFHGPTKS
+98 
-107 FKDYALQP
+107 
-115 LGAIANRRL
+115 
-124 DELDKRGLVLVA
+124 
-136 TSGDTGS
+136 
-143 AAIQAVKDSENIDVL
+143 IDVL
-158 KNKPIKGYIQI
+158 KDRPIKGYIQI
-169 IKIIIASFIA
+169 LKIIISAFVV

-184 IITGQSVAYY
+184 IVTGQSVAYY

-289 KRSILIDISS
+289 KRSLLIDISS
-299 IKFLTAEETVELQKL
+299 IKFLTAKEISELEKL
-314 SPIKSYISEK
+314 APLKDYISFK
-324 NEELE
+324 NNELS
-329 EFNKLNSESSNQLE
+329 EFNASIENPDNNIE
-343 TRRLTNIGTF
+343 TRKLTNIGTY
-353 RAYVENYLKQ
+353 RAYVESYLKQ
-363 SQNLNT
+363 NSNLNT
-369 DTMTFLVR
+369 ETMTFLVR

-384 GVPIEIYT
+384 GVPLEIYT

-397 EWVAYEKIQSDIF
+397 EWEAYEKIQSDIF

-420 GLRVFQSGVIEA
+420 GLRVFQNGLLEA
-432 VAMKNLPF
+432 VAVKNLPF

>member
-1 MITYQ
+1 MTATPEFSIDLFSNVIVSRLIDAAFALLVGLTIL
-6 STRGSKRELSV
+6 EVLSV
-17 EDVILSGVADD
+17 FN
-28 KGLYLPNSTTLEN
+28 K
-41 LSNLTQ
+41 
-47 EDLSYEDFVKTIFIS
+47 IS
-62 LDKNSAKYV
+62 EK
-71 EDLSIYPGFENSP
+71 
-84 EPVLKEIEENKYVM
+84 
-98 ELFHGPTKS
+98 
-107 FKDYALQP
+107 
-115 LGAIANRRL
+115 
-124 DELDKRGLVLVA
+124 
-136 TSGDTGS
+136 
-143 AAIQAVKDSENIDVL
+143 IDVL
-158 KNKPIKGYIQI
+158 KDRPIKGYIQI
-169 IKIIIASFIA
+169 LKIIISAFVV

-184 IITGQSVAYY
+184 IVTGQSVAYY

-289 KRSILIDISS
+289 KRSLLIDISS
-299 IKFLTAEETVELQKL
+299 IKFLTVKEISELEKL
-314 SPIKSYISEK
+314 APLKDYISFK
-324 NEELE
+324 NNELS
-329 EFNKLNSESSNQLE
+329 EFNASIENTDNNIE
-343 TRRLTNIGTF
+343 TRKLTNIGTY
-353 RAYVENYLKQ
+353 RAYVESYLKQ
-363 SQNLNT
+363 NSNLNT
-369 DTMTFLVR
+369 ETMTFLVR

-384 GVPIEIYT
+384 GVPLEIYT

-397 EWVAYEKIQSDIF
+397 EWEAYEKIQSDIF

-420 GLRVFQSGVIEA
+420 GLRVFQNGLLEA
-432 VAMKNLPF
+432 VAVKNLPF

>member
-1 MITYQ
+1 MFNLTTNDVTNLFVLLGILLGVYIALRLFVFPTIKKLATKTSTYLDDLFLDKKFLNRF
-6 STRGSKRELSV
+6 SY
-17 EDVILSGVADD
+17 VIVFVVFNFLRSA
-28 KGLYLPNSTTLEN
+28 EQFN
-41 LSNLTQ
+41 LSFLESEIFTRLLDALFSLAVGLTVL
-47 EDLSYEDFVKTIFIS
+47 ELLTVLNKLSE
-62 LDKNSAKYV
+62 
-71 EDLSIYPGFENSP
+71 SIES
-84 EPVLKEIEENKYVM
+84 
-98 ELFHGPTKS
+98 
-107 FKDYALQP
+107 
-115 LGAIANRRL
+115 
-124 DELDKRGLVLVA
+124 
-136 TSGDTGS
+136 
-143 AAIQAVKDSENIDVL
+143 L
-158 KNKPIKGYIQI
+158 KNKPIKGYVQI
-169 IKIIIASFIA
+169 VKIIVTSFIA

-184 IITGQSVAYY
+184 IVTGQSVAYY

-200 LTAVLLLV
+200 LTAVLLLI

-289 KRSILIDISS
+289 KRSLLIDISS
-299 IKFLTAEETVELQKL
+299 IKFLN
-314 SPIKSYISEK
+314 K
-324 NEELE
+324 NEIEELVKLAPLKKYITSKIE
-329 EFNKLNSESSNQLE
+329 EVDQYNNSIAESNNSQE
-343 TRRLTNIGTF
+343 IRRLTNIGTY
-353 RAYVENYLKQ
+353 RAYVESYLKQ
-363 SQNLNT
+363 NSNLNT

-397 EWVAYEKIQSDIF
+397 EWVKYEQIQSDIF

-420 GLRVFQSGVIEA
+420 GLRVYQNGLLEA

-440 NQLDE
+440 NQIDE

>member
-1 MITYQ
+1 MFNLTTNDVTNLFVLLGILLGVYIALRLFVFPTIKKLASKTSTYLDDLFLDKKFLNRFSYVIVFVVFNFLQ
-6 STRGSKRELSV
+6 SAEQF
-17 EDVILSGVADD
+17 
-28 KGLYLPNSTTLEN
+28 N
-41 LSNLTQ
+41 LSFL
-47 EDLSYEDFVKTIFIS
+47 ESEIFIRLLDALFS
-62 LDKNSAKYV
+62 LAVGLTVLELLTVLNK
-71 EDLSIYPGFENSP
+71 LSES
-84 EPVLKEIEENKYVM
+84 IE
-98 ELFHGPTKS
+98 S
-107 FKDYALQP
+107 
-115 LGAIANRRL
+115 
-124 DELDKRGLVLVA
+124 
-136 TSGDTGS
+136 
-143 AAIQAVKDSENIDVL
+143 L
-158 KNKPIKGYIQI
+158 KNKPIKGYVQI
-169 IKIIIASFIA
+169 VKIIVTSFIA

-184 IITGQSVAYY
+184 IVTGQSVAYY

-200 LTAVLLLV
+200 LTAVLLLI

-235 VPEFGAD
+235 VQEFGAD

-289 KRSILIDISS
+289 KRSLLIDISS
-299 IKFLTAEETVELQKL
+299 IKFLN
-314 SPIKSYISEK
+314 K
-324 NEELE
+324 NEIEELV
-329 EFNKLNSESSNQLE
+329 KLAPLKKYITSKIKEVDQYNSSIAESNNSQE
-343 TRRLTNIGTF
+343 IRRLTNIGTY
-353 RAYVENYLKQ
+353 RAYVESYLKQ
-363 SQNLNT
+363 NSNLNT

-397 EWVAYEKIQSDIF
+397 EWVKYEQIQSDIF

-420 GLRVFQSGVIEA
+420 GLRVYQNGLLEA

-440 NQLDE
+440 NQIDE

>member
-1 MITYQ
+1 MDNLLNSDAT
-6 STRGSKRELSV
+6 TAL
-17 EDVILSGVADD
+17 ILLGILVV
-28 KGLYLPNSTTLEN
+28 
-41 LSNLTQ
+41 
-47 EDLSYEDFVKTIFIS
+47 SYGILRSIFFPAVK
-62 LDKNSAKYV
+62 K
-71 EDLSIYPGFENSP
+71 
-84 EPVLKEIEENKYVM
+84 
-98 ELFHGPTKS
+98 
-107 FKDYALQP
+107 
-115 LGAIANRRL
+115 IANRTSTFIDDL
-124 DELDKRGLVLVA
+124 FLDKKFLNRLSYVVVFIVFNILTATPEFSIDLFNNIIVSRLIDAAFALLVGLTILEVLSVFNK
-136 TSGDTGS
+136 
-143 AAIQAVKDSENIDVL
+143 ISEKIDVL
-158 KNKPIKGYIQI
+158 KNRPIKGYIQI
-169 IKIIIASFIA
+169 LKIIISAFVV

-184 IITGQSVAYY
+184 IVTGQSVAYY

-289 KRSILIDISS
+289 KRSLLIDISS
-299 IKFLTAEETVELQKL
+299 IKFLTAKEISELEKL
-314 SPIKSYISEK
+314 APLKDYISFK
-324 NEELE
+324 NNELS
-329 EFNKLNSESSNQLE
+329 EFNASIENPDNSIE
-343 TRRLTNIGTF
+343 TRKLTNIGTY
-353 RAYVENYLKQ
+353 RAYVESYLKQ
-363 SQNLNT
+363 NSNLNT
-369 DTMTFLVR
+369 ETMTFLVR

-384 GVPIEIYT
+384 GVPLEIYT

-397 EWVAYEKIQSDIF
+397 EWEAYEKIQSDIF

-420 GLRVFQSGVIEA
+420 GLRVFQNGLLEA
-432 VAMKNLPF
+432 VAVKNLPF

>member
-1 MITYQ
+1 MDNLLNSDATTALILLGILIVSYGILRSIFFPAVKKLANRT
-6 STRGSKRELSV
+6 STFIDDLFLDKKFLNRLSYVVVFIVFNILTATPEFSIDLFNNVIVSRLIDAAFALLVGLTILEVLSV
-17 EDVILSGVADD
+17 FN
-28 KGLYLPNSTTLEN
+28 K
-41 LSNLTQ
+41 
-47 EDLSYEDFVKTIFIS
+47 IS
-62 LDKNSAKYV
+62 EK
-71 EDLSIYPGFENSP
+71 
-84 EPVLKEIEENKYVM
+84 
-98 ELFHGPTKS
+98 
-107 FKDYALQP
+107 
-115 LGAIANRRL
+115 
-124 DELDKRGLVLVA
+124 
-136 TSGDTGS
+136 
-143 AAIQAVKDSENIDVL
+143 IDVL
-158 KNKPIKGYIQI
+158 KDRPIKGYIQI
-169 IKIIIASFIA
+169 LKIIISAFVL

-184 IITGQSVAYY
+184 IVTGQSVAYY

-289 KRSILIDISS
+289 KRSLLIDISS
-299 IKFLTAEETVELQKL
+299 IKFLTAKEISELEKL
-314 SPIKSYISEK
+314 APLKNYISFK
-324 NEELE
+324 NNELS
-329 EFNKLNSESSNQLE
+329 EFNASIENPDNNIE
-343 TRRLTNIGTF
+343 TRKLTNIGTY
-353 RAYVENYLKQ
+353 RAYVESYLKQ
-363 SQNLNT
+363 NSNLNT
-369 DTMTFLVR
+369 ETMTFLVR

-384 GVPIEIYT
+384 GVPLEIYT

-397 EWVAYEKIQSDIF
+397 EWEAYEKIQSDIF

-420 GLRVFQSGVIEA
+420 GLRVFQNGLLEA
-432 VAMKNLPF
+432 VAVKNLPF

>member
-1 MITYQ
+1 MFNLTTNDVTNLFVLFGILLGVYIALRLFVFPTIKKLASKTSTYLDDLFLDKKFLNRF
-6 STRGSKRELSV
+6 SY
-17 EDVILSGVADD
+17 VIVFVVFNFLKSA
-28 KGLYLPNSTTLEN
+28 EQFN
-41 LSNLTQ
+41 LSFLESEIFTRLLDALFSLAVGLTVL
-47 EDLSYEDFVKTIFIS
+47 ELLTVLNKLSE
-62 LDKNSAKYV
+62 
-71 EDLSIYPGFENSP
+71 SIES
-84 EPVLKEIEENKYVM
+84 
-98 ELFHGPTKS
+98 
-107 FKDYALQP
+107 
-115 LGAIANRRL
+115 
-124 DELDKRGLVLVA
+124 
-136 TSGDTGS
+136 
-143 AAIQAVKDSENIDVL
+143 L
-158 KNKPIKGYIQI
+158 KNKPIKGYVQI
-169 IKIIIASFIA
+169 VKIIVTSFIA

-200 LTAVLLLV
+200 LTAVLLLI

-289 KRSILIDISS
+289 KRSLLIDISS
-299 IKFLTAEETVELQKL
+299 IKFLNKTEL
-314 SPIKSYISEK
+314 
-324 NEELE
+324 EELE
-329 EFNKLNSESSNQLE
+329 KIAPLKKYITSKIEEVDRFNNSISESDNSQE
-343 TRRLTNIGTF
+343 IRRLTNIGTY
-353 RAYVENYLKQ
+353 RAYVESYLKQ
-363 SQNLNT
+363 NSNLNT

-397 EWVAYEKIQSDIF
+397 EWVKYEQIQSDIF

-420 GLRVFQSGVIEA
+420 GLRVFQNGLLEA

-440 NQLDE
+440 NQIDE

>member
-1 MITYQ
+1 MDNLLNSEATTALILLGILIVTYGILRSIFFPAVKKLAKRT
-6 STRGSKRELSV
+6 STFIDDLFLDKKFLNRLSYVIVFIIFNILTSTPELGIDLFKNVIVSRLIDAAFALLVGLTILEVLSV
-17 EDVILSGVADD
+17 FN
-28 KGLYLPNSTTLEN
+28 K
-41 LSNLTQ
+41 
-47 EDLSYEDFVKTIFIS
+47 IS
-62 LDKNSAKYV
+62 EK
-71 EDLSIYPGFENSP
+71 
-84 EPVLKEIEENKYVM
+84 
-98 ELFHGPTKS
+98 
-107 FKDYALQP
+107 
-115 LGAIANRRL
+115 
-124 DELDKRGLVLVA
+124 
-136 TSGDTGS
+136 
-143 AAIQAVKDSENIDVL
+143 IDVL
-158 KNKPIKGYIQI
+158 KDRPIKGYIQI
-169 IKIIIASFIA
+169 LKIIISAFVV

-184 IITGQSVAYY
+184 IVTGQSVAYY

-289 KRSILIDISS
+289 KRSLLIDISS
-299 IKFLTAEETVELQKL
+299 IKFLTPKEISELEKL
-314 SPIKSYISEK
+314 APLKDYISFK
-324 NEELE
+324 NNELS
-329 EFNKLNSESSNQLE
+329 EFNASIENPDNNIE
-343 TRRLTNIGTF
+343 TRKLTNIGTY
-353 RAYVENYLKQ
+353 RAYIESYLKQ
-363 SQNLNT
+363 NSNLNT
-369 DTMTFLVR
+369 ETMTFLVR

-384 GVPIEIYT
+384 GVPLEIYT

-397 EWVAYEKIQSDIF
+397 EWEAYEKIQSDIF

-420 GLRVFQSGVIEA
+420 GLRVFQNGLLEA
-432 VAMKNLPF
+432 VAVKNLPF

>member
-1 MITYQ
+1 MFNLTTNDVTNLFVLFGILLGVYIALRLFVFPTIKKLASKTSTYLDDLFLDKKFLNRFSYVIVFVVFNFLQ
-6 STRGSKRELSV
+6 SAEQF
-17 EDVILSGVADD
+17 
-28 KGLYLPNSTTLEN
+28 N
-41 LSNLTQ
+41 LSFLESEIFTRLLDALFSLAVGLTVL
-47 EDLSYEDFVKTIFIS
+47 ELLTVLNKLSE
-62 LDKNSAKYV
+62 
-71 EDLSIYPGFENSP
+71 SIES
-84 EPVLKEIEENKYVM
+84 
-98 ELFHGPTKS
+98 
-107 FKDYALQP
+107 
-115 LGAIANRRL
+115 
-124 DELDKRGLVLVA
+124 
-136 TSGDTGS
+136 
-143 AAIQAVKDSENIDVL
+143 L
-158 KNKPIKGYIQI
+158 KNKPIKGYVQI
-169 IKIIIASFIA
+169 VKIIVTSFIA

-184 IITGQSVAYY
+184 IVTGQSVAYY

-200 LTAVLLLV
+200 LTAVLLLI

-242 GDVVDIALHTVKV
+242 GDVIDIALHTVKV

-289 KRSILIDISS
+289 KRSLLIDISS
-299 IKFLTAEETVELQKL
+299 IKFLN
-314 SPIKSYISEK
+314 K
-324 NEELE
+324 NEIEELVKLAPLKKYITSKIE
-329 EFNKLNSESSNQLE
+329 EVDQYNSSIAESNNSQE
-343 TRRLTNIGTF
+343 IRRLTNIGTY
-353 RAYVENYLKQ
+353 RAYVESYLKQ
-363 SQNLNT
+363 NSNLNT

-397 EWVAYEKIQSDIF
+397 EWVKYEQIQSDIF

-420 GLRVFQSGVIEA
+420 GLRVYQNGLLEA

-440 NQLDE
+440 NQIDE